1 MIVLLYEFLCAVR
14 GERKIGNLT
23 RIVIRPGA
31 NSLGTVF
38 KQSAFSYQQFISIKP
53 FLRALA
59 SILFTLQTNEPSQLK
74 NLIWNYWV
82 CMFAKHKARD
92 CSENFI
98 CSCTQYVH
106 PSPAGTIKF
115 YVPRNTAAVIKFY
128 SLMQLCRINFSYFV
142 HSTTCGCWILE
153 SSEWNES
160 RLVWISTRIWN
171 RKYKNKYHS
180 KLNFN

>member
-92 CSENFI
+92 CSVNFI

-128 SLMQLCRINFSYFV
+128 SLMQLCRINFFLFRAQHNMWLLKLGKQRV
-142 HSTTCGCWILE
+142 KWVPT
-153 SSEWNES
+153 
-160 RLVWISTRIWN
+160 RLDIDTDLKSQVQKQIPLKI
-171 RKYKNKYHS
+171 
-180 KLNFN
+180 KL